1 MARQQPST
9 NFYVLEIESGLMK
22 EGGRLQSSR
31 SSPLSLPLVK
41 RRALL
46 QRRSSPASRS
56 FWIAMDELNVLG
68 LPLRNGYEEFLD
80 VCNAIAEDRHADVLA
95 GVPSSCSAHC
105 PPHPCV
111 LKV

>member
-1 MARQQPST
+1 
-9 NFYVLEIESGLMK
+9 
-22 EGGRLQSSR
+22 
-31 SSPLSLPLVK
+31 
-41 RRALL
+41 
-46 QRRSSPASRS
+46 
-56 FWIAMDELNVLG
+56 MDELNVLG